1 MELKH
6 MCVGSWGLNLQHLGG
21 SKSRLSVAIELLH
34 LHHASLF
41 CAPPR
46 PDSLHQWAERQH
58 PPPGRHLAG
67 AHLQQQLDCGF
78 QSAHHH
84 PPSHDVR
91 QRGEPPGTAT
101 SFSIHT
107 HAGQIQMF
115 IIFHD
120 NNSSQLL
127 TDLTRVNYCLPGIKT
142 FTSFRFLARMCL
154 NKYGDLSHF
163 WITMIKSCVLDPWWN
178 LTKLKIN
185 LLTSVVIHR

>member
-1 MELKH
+1 

-21 SKSRLSVAIELLH
+21 SKSWLSVAIELLR

-41 CAPPR
+41 CPPHPR

-58 PPPGRHLAG
+58 PPSGRHVAG

-84 PPSHDVR
+84 PPPHDVR
-91 QRGEPPGTAT
+91 QRGKPPHTAT

-127 TDLTRVNYCLPGIKT
+127 IDLTRANYRLPGIKT
-142 FTSFRFLARMCL
+142 FTSFRFLAKMCL
-154 NKYGDLSHF
+154 NKYFG
-163 WITMIKSCVLDPWWN
+163 ITMMDPWWN
-178 LTKLKIN
+178 LTKLKSIY
-185 LLTSVVIHR
+185 